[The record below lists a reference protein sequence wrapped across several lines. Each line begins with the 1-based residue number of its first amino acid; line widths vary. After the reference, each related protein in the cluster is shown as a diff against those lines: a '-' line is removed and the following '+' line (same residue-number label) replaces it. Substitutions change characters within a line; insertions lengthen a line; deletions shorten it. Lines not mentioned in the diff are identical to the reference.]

1 MGTIGEIA
9 SLDGGV
15 DYGKMGIQEKSKHL
29 RGKLIYGPVYGRI
42 GTGKSGNIKKI
53 SQGRLAQSFC
63 ARWKQK
69 VLISGN
75 R

>member
-1 MGTIGEIA
+1 ME
-9 SLDGGV
+9 GV

-53 SQGRLAQSFC
+53 AQG
-63 ARWKQK
+63 
-69 VLISGN
+69 
-75 R
+75 

>member
-29 RGKLIYGPVYGRI
+29 RGKIDL
-42 GTGKSGNIKKI
+42 
-53 SQGRLAQSFC
+53 
-63 ARWKQK
+63 
-69 VLISGN
+69 
-75 R
+75 